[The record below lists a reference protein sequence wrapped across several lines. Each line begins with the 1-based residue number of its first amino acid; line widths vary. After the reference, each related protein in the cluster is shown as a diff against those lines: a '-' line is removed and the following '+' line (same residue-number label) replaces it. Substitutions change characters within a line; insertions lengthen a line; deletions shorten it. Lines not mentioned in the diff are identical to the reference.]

1 MNAVIT
7 QKDAEEFVR
16 TGAKEFSLSPG
27 MLLTPSARDVFT
39 THHVQ
44 IIPSALKEDKD
55 AVSASP
61 SIHPFKAEELFRCEE
76 AERVKQE
83 ICDIGRRL
91 WQREYVDGNGGNIS
105 YRLTENAFLC
115 TPTRVSKGFMKPD
128 SLCLVDIEGRQ
139 LAGKAQRT
147 SEITTHLAV
156 YRGEPKAKA
165 VVHAHPVH
173 ATAFAIAGVEPPPCL
188 IPELE
193 VFVGRVPVAPYK
205 TPGSAEMAAIIEPMA
220 PQHQSILMGNHG
232 VLCWGDSVEDA
243 YFKMEI
249 TDAYCRTLIVAAHL
263 NPSHSGIPQDKMRD
277 LLEMKKKMGL
287 PDARYNLETVK
298 LCEIDPWEVLSGKA
312 SRYSSHD
319 SREKVT
325 EIPEDLVQ
333 QITDQV
339 MRALSQ
345 G

>member
-1 MNAVIT
+1 MNVVT
-7 QKDAEEFVR
+7 QKEAEAFVA
-16 TGAKEFSLSPG
+16 TGAKEYRVGTG
-27 MLLTPSARDVFT
+27 MLLTPSARDVFSS
-39 THHVQ
+39 HQVK
-44 IIPSALKEDKD
+44 IVSVEGPSG
-55 AVSASP
+55 SASP
-61 SIHPFKAEELFRCEE
+61 VPSADPAKMEELFRSEE
-76 AERVKQE
+76 AERIKRE

-105 YRLTENAFLC
+105 CRLTENTFLC
-115 TPTRVSKGFMKPD
+115 TPTRVSKGFMKPE
-128 SLCLVDIEGRQ
+128 SISLVDGEGRQ
-139 LAGKAQRT
+139 LAGTAART
-147 SEITTHLAV
+147 SEITTHLAL
-156 YRGEPKAKA
+156 YRGEPKARA

-220 PQHQSILMGNHG
+220 AQHQSILMGNHG
-232 VLCWGDSVEDA
+232 VICWGDSVEDA

-263 NPSHSGIPQDKMRD
+263 NPSHSGIPAEKMQD
-277 LLEMKKKMGL
+277 LLEIKKRMGL
-287 PDARYNLETVK
+287 PDPRYNLEAVR

-312 SRYSSHD
+312 SRCSPGPAPGLADVS
-319 SREKVT
+319 
-325 EIPEDLVQ
+325 EDLVRE
-333 QITDQV
+333 ITDQV
-339 MRALSQ
+339 MKALSQ